1 MKTNIISI
9 VLFLL
14 VLSCK
19 TNVESSKMEKVDSF
33 LIAKGN
39 LYGSGAEGL
48 TAQNLV
54 IDNQGD
60 WNSIVNKMDSVN
72 KVSDTFK
79 ETTIDFSKF
88 NVIAVF
94 DEVKGSGGHS
104 LELTINSNSKNR
116 IVNVSRLAPEGSAT
130 TVMTQPF
137 YIVKIAKSKLPIV
150 FK

>member
-19 TNVESSKMEKVDSF
+19 TNLESSKMEKVDSF

-54 IDNQGD
+54 IDNQGE
-60 WNSIVNKMDSVN
+60 WNSLVNKMDSVN
-72 KVSDTFK
+72 KVSDTFE
-79 ETTIDFSKF
+79 ETKIDFSKF

-104 LELTINSNSKNR
+104 LELIINSNSKNR
-116 IVNVSRLAPEGSAT
+116 IVNVSHLAPEGSAT

>member
-1 MKTNIISI
+1 MKTNILSI

-19 TNVESSKMEKVDSF
+19 TNVESSKMEIVESF

-39 LYGSGAEGL
+39 LYGAGSEGIP
-48 TAQNLV
+48 AQNLI
-54 IDNQGD
+54 IDNQTD
-60 WNSIVNKMDSVN
+60 WNNLKKKMDSVN

-104 LELTINSNSKNR
+104 LELTINSNSENR
-116 IVNVSRLAPEGSAT
+116 IVNVSHLAPEGSAT